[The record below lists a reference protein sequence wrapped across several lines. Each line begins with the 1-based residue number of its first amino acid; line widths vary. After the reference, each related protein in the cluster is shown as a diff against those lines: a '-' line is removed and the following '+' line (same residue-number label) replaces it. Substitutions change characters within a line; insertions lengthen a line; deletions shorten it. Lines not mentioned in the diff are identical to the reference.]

1 MRQLLRGN
9 QERSDQDCHPRHSFH
24 GRGEEILQQAILIK
38 DGEIIASGD
47 KNDVAD
53 RYTLE
58 NLKQTDSPDTD
69 KAEKQDNEAWLK
81 VLAASKPVCS
91 KDDVFEFDIEY
102 FFDQDVDFYFT
113 MTLIDKKRGG
123 LTFDPGPNLYKFHN
137 PGHHKVRFALPV
149 NIFNNG
155 DFQIVAS
162 LRVDDPDNPKKPKAI
177 AFANGDDACIFA
189 IRDSRNGDYALLNND
204 VLSIKC
210 EGVVG

>member
-1 MRQLLRGN
+1 
-9 QERSDQDCHPRHSFH
+9 
-24 GRGEEILQQAILIK
+24 
-38 DGEIIASGD
+38 
-47 KNDVAD
+47 
-53 RYTLE
+53 
-58 NLKQTDSPDTD
+58 
-69 KAEKQDNEAWLK
+69 
-81 VLAASKPVCS
+81 
-91 KDDVFEFDIEY
+91 
-102 FFDQDVDFYFT
+102 